1 MSDNKFYLSES
12 IALYNIINK
21 ILFEADGT
29 GRPIPFDV
37 KYKLQ
42 RCRDMFS
49 KDYSFFENE
58 RISLVKKY
66 GEKDKENKVIK
77 VPEAS
82 MQEFSDAMRKITEIQ
97 VSHNVRK
104 LKPKDIDSIKI
115 TDITTNEMDIFMALL
130 VEDDE
135 LIEDLKAPV
144 VPEEKAPVDAE

>member
-1 MSDNKFYLSES
+1 MNDNKFYLSES

-29 GRPIPFDV
+29 ERPIPFDV

-58 RISLVKKY
+58 RIGLVKKY
-66 GEKDKENKVIK
+66 GTEDKENKVVK
-77 VPEAS
+77 VQDDK
-82 MQEFSDAMRKITEIQ
+82 MQAFSDEMRKITEIQ
-97 VSHNVRK
+97 VTHNVRR
-104 LKPKDIDSIKI
+104 LKPEDIDNIKI

-135 LIEDLKAPV
+135 LIEDLKTPV
-144 VPEEKAPVDAE
+144 VPEEKAPAEAE